1 MQRSKS
7 PTANTWFFGLF
18 IIALLIVL
26 YFLKSVVAIVV
37 FALLLAA
44 LIDPIVVRLAKWHF
58 PKWLTVIF
66 VYIFLILILS
76 GAMVLLVPTLVEQTK
91 EVLTT
96 YAPYIEQAAGN
107 VINISSVLSGD
118 LFAQDLDQVFAS
130 IQGSGLIEAAP
141 QVISVISDVFGGLI
155 TMLVIFILAFYL
167 VVEEKTLL
175 SGLESGL
182 PKKYKLFTEE
192 LLPVW
197 RVKVG
202 SWVRGQ
208 LFIMFTIFS
217 MTYLSFLAIGV
228 PYALVLAIIAGILEI
243 VPFIGPIVTAII
255 AVVIALSVSPLTAV
269 LVILFCFI
277 IQQIEAE
284 LLTPKVMQKV
294 VGLNP
299 VVVIVAILIG
309 FEIGGV
315 VGAMLAIPVTMSLA
329 VFVKEWNALEKK
341 N

>member
-7 PTANTWFFGLF
+7 ESSNIWLFGIF
-18 IIALLIVL
+18 IVAAVIVL

-44 LIDPIVVRLAKWHF
+44 LVDPVVMKLAKWRI
-58 PKWLTVIF
+58 PKWLSVVF
-66 VYIFLILILS
+66 VYIGLILLS
-76 GAMVLLVPTLVEQTK
+76 SGIVVLIIPTLVEQTK

-107 VINISSVLSGD
+107 GVNISGVLSGD
-118 LFAQDLDQVFAS
+118 LFKQDFDVIVTSFQD
-130 IQGSGLIEAAP
+130 SGLIDAAP
-141 QVISVISDVFGGLI
+141 ELISIISDVFGGLI
-155 TMLVIFILAFYL
+155 TLLLIFILAFYF

-197 RVKVG
+197 RLKVG
-202 SWVRGQ
+202 AWVRGQ
-208 LFIMFTIFS
+208 LLIMFMIFIL
-217 MTYLSFLAIGV
+217 TYLAFTAIGM
-228 PYALVLAIIAGILEI
+228 PYALVLAIIAGLLEI
-243 VPFIGPIVTAII
+243 VPFIGPILTAIF
-255 AVVIALSVSPLTAV
+255 AVAIALSVSPLTALLAAV
-269 LVILFCFI
+269 FCFV

-284 LLTPKVMQKV
+284 FLTPKIMQKV

-299 VVVIVAILIG
+299 VIVIVAILVG

-329 VFVKEWNALEKK
+329 VFVKEWTLLQKK